1 MVTIAK
7 TAPIP
12 LEMIDMT
19 YVFDN
24 TTLHWPT
31 QKKFELLVL
40 ENGTQE
46 EGYCQV
52 GIISGVTKFDDL
64 VTMLTTTLM
73 LLEIYNIAIY
83 DCHTSGLAS
92 HTTVAG
98 KCPSSPEDEQEK
110 KGESK
115 DRLLIFII
123 RLMSPIHRDH
133 LRFCVVSNALSAPYT
148 LFSTVT
154 EIWEK

>member
-1 MVTIAK
+1 MELGPEMLGYFWYLDNTRTVDSTRHSKSEEKLPLKKRKFAIHHMEFRKMFLPCTLFIFLYMVTIAK

-46 EGYCQV
+46 EGY
-52 GIISGVTKFDDL
+52 
-64 VTMLTTTLM
+64 
-73 LLEIYNIAIY
+73 
-83 DCHTSGLAS
+83 
-92 HTTVAG
+92 
-98 KCPSSPEDEQEK
+98 
-110 KGESK
+110 
-115 DRLLIFII
+115 
-123 RLMSPIHRDH
+123 
-133 LRFCVVSNALSAPYT
+133 
-148 LFSTVT
+148 
-154 EIWEK
+154 W